1 MNAAPA
7 APGLIQR
14 RFRRY
19 GLFVRGALLFVAA
32 ALATPG
38 CGYMVGNAYA
48 PQIRTVH
55 VPTFTS
61 EGFRR
66 GYELQLTEAVQRQ
79 IQMRTPFRLSKAYDA
94 DTRLVGRIIS
104 IDKRVANQNRYDD
117 PRELEFAIAIEV
129 RWEDARTGQL
139 LQSREFPLDAPTEQL
154 LARTTFAPETGQS
167 LATATDE
174 TTEQL
179 ARQIVG
185 MMETP
190 W

>member
-1 MNAAPA
+1 MDLDREPMAPA
-7 APGLIQR
+7 PLR
-14 RFRRY
+14 P
-19 GLFVRGALLFVAA
+19 RGIASCVCAALLLAGL
-32 ALATPG
+32 ALMSSG

-79 IQMRTPFRLSKAYDA
+79 IQMRTPFRRPKSHDA
-94 DTRLVGRIIS
+94 DTRLVCRLIS
-104 IDKRVANQNRYDD
+104 IDKRVANQSRYDD

-139 LQSREFPLDAPTEQL
+139 LQAQQFPLDAQTEHL
-154 LARTTFAPETGQS
+154 LSQTSFAPETGQS
-167 LATATDE
+167 LATATQE
-174 TTEQL
+174 TTDQL